1 MIEAET
7 AVETVMTEPGGFV
20 FPPTA
25 RTVLVDGKD
34 GRLHVVT
41 HQTGRFAWLM
51 PLKPLAKEWP
61 RPTSLKELNS
71 KLDTGAHRYALHV
84 PTERAPPVPKWQQDA
99 GAERFKQLA
108 DVLGD
113 PDRLKYAAGRSAAV
127 TEIVAALGM
136 AKSSSWAML
145 RRWLA
150 SGMLPAALM
159 GDSRKPP
166 KRAIDADASKKLDL
180 KESIEVCRCAGLRIM
195 ETPAKPVERVDF
207 NKRSGEPRQ
216 RRQGDLTRF
225 KCDDHAVR
233 VIWEAIHKVRGP
245 AVTSKDLMNWLRENV
260 FFSINP
266 AGEKVAFPAD
276 AMPSVREVLNW
287 RLKLLP
293 RSHAIQRERG
303 ANWAR
308 KNAQAIL
315 GSQID
320 ENAPAG
326 GVGQIDATI
335 WNINILADTP
345 AREPIGPA
353 VVFRLRAKDGGI
365 LLGIHA
371 GLEAASWAEAACAI
385 DNALNDKVEL
395 AAEYGLRIEHE
406 DWPVI
411 GLPTQIYA
419 DCGETYNSRPHPF
432 IALTGVQIHN
442 LPADSPQLKGG
453 VEGDFFVLQTDL
465 NGMTPAA
472 IIKRYEDATKSKWVV
487 KASMTMKEFMA
498 LLLLAELRRMKQP
511 KQRVKL
517 PERLAQVPG
526 ANTSSLGLWHALS
539 SLNGTGL
546 RDFSSM
552 REDVRVSLLNR
563 ERTGSVTAYGLL
575 FRGLHYVPVLAQHNE
590 RFVEVRDGSRRGKLE
605 IAFDHRLVDTVYI
618 VPKGAK
624 TRSEYI
630 EFRLNVAMFGQA
642 DLLGRRFREA
652 RVLLDRTK
660 EENAQAAKAAEERDR
675 ELEKL
680 QRRILASA
688 QQKTDE
694 ARKAHPV
701 PIRQLV
707 DGIPE
712 AREAEKNRF
721 SPTTALVPAGTP
733 PAEVQEP
740 EVAPFIPGAPPDVAP
755 PPGAPVDPAEQRPSP
770 ATPDD
775 GTPPKPEAAAI
786 CAGSEANSPPAPL
799 KPPPMEAPPALSVAA
814 SRLALLQQRA
824 AQFNTPSE
832 DHSAKDSA

>member
-1 MIEAET
+1 VIEAQT
-7 AVETVMTEPGGFV
+7 AAQTVATEPGGFA
-20 FPPTA
+20 FPPTT
-25 RTVLVDGKD
+25 RTVLVDGND

-61 RPTSLKELNS
+61 RPTSLKDLNS
-71 KLDTGAHRYALHV
+71 KLGNGEYRYAIHV
-84 PTERAPPVPKWQQDA
+84 PTEQAPSVPKWQQDA
-99 GAERFKQLA
+99 GAERFKQLG

-113 PDRLKYAAGRSAAV
+113 PDRLKYGAGRSAAV
-127 TEIVAALGM
+127 TEIAAALGM
-136 AKSSSWAML
+136 ANSSSWEML

-159 GDSRKPP
+159 GELRRSHKA
-166 KRAIDADASKKLDL
+166 AIDADASKELDL
-180 KESIEVCRCAGLRIM
+180 KQSIETCRCAGLEIM
-195 ETPAKPVERVDF
+195 ETPAEPGERVDF
-207 NKRSGEPRQ
+207 NKRTGEPRQ
-216 RRQGDLTRF
+216 RRQGELTRF

-233 VIWEAIHKVRGP
+233 VIWEAIQKVRGP
-245 AVTSKDLMNWLRENV
+245 AVKSKDLMNWLRENV
-260 FFSINP
+260 FFSVNA
-266 AGEKVAFPAD
+266 AGEKVAFPAE

-287 RLKLLP
+287 RLKLVP
-293 RSHAIQRERG
+293 RSSTIKRERG
-303 ANWAR
+303 ESWAR

-335 WNINILADTP
+335 WNITILADTA

-353 VVFRLRAKDGGI
+353 VVFRLRARDGG
-365 LLGIHA
+365 LALGIHA

-385 DNALNDKVEL
+385 DNALKNKVEL

-411 GLPTQIYA
+411 GLPAQIYA
-419 DCGETYNSRPHPF
+419 DCGETYNTRPDPF
-432 IALTGVQIHN
+432 IALTGTQIHN
-442 LPADSPQLKGG
+442 LPADSPNLKGG

-472 IIKRYEDATKSKWVV
+472 IIKRYEDATKTKWVV

-498 LLLLAELRRMKQP
+498 LLLVAELRRMKQP

-552 REDVRVSLLNR
+552 REDVRVSLLSR

-575 FRGLHYVPVLAQHNE
+575 FRGLHYVPVLDEHNE
-590 RFVEVRDGSRRGKLE
+590 RFVEVRDGSRRGKLK
-605 IAFDHRLVDTVYI
+605 IAFDHRLVDTIYI

-624 TRSEYI
+624 TRSDYI
-630 EFRLNVAMFGQA
+630 ECKLNVGMFGQA
-642 DLLGRRFREA
+642 DFLGRTFREA

-660 EENAQAAKAAEERDR
+660 EENAQAAKVAEERDR

-688 QQKTDE
+688 QQKTDD

-707 DGIPE
+707 EGIPA

-721 SPTTALVPAGTP
+721 SPTTALVPAGTTHP
-733 PAEVQEP
+733 EIRKP
-740 EVAPFIPGAPPDVAP
+740 EVAPFILKAPPDAAP
-755 PPGAPVDPAEQRPSP
+755 TFGAPVAPAEQRPAP

-775 GTPPKPEAAAI
+775 RTQPKPAAATLSG
-786 CAGSEANSPPAPL
+786 GSTASSPPE
-799 KPPPMEAPPALSVAA
+799 PPEPPRAEALPALSVAA
-814 SRLALLQQRA
+814 SRLALLQERA
-824 AQFNTPSE
+824 AQFNNNAGHPN
-832 DHSAKDSA
+832 AKDSA